1 MQHGAAHSRYVF
13 NHPIELKL
21 KEKFFS
27 LSGDSFSIK
36 NVANGESVFKIKG
49 NAFSFKDSKALYDN
63 DGNAIYKMSEAII
76 SLRGRMQITDA
87 ATKQPVLTLRKKGFI
102 PMLGTSTIQ
111 AWRGASDE
119 GEPHLECKGDF
130 LRKDFA
136 IRESRTG
143 RALATV
149 KRKSFTLSNIL
160 LEKDTYVIR
169 IEAGTDAALLTFL
182 VIAVDEQ
189 YRDDGTRRGFESFF

>member
-1 MQHGAAHSRYVF
+1 
-13 NHPIELKL
+13 
-21 KEKFFS
+21 
-27 LSGDSFSIK
+27 
-36 NVANGESVFKIKG
+36 
-49 NAFSFKDSKALYDN
+49 
-63 DGNAIYKMSEAII
+63 
-76 SLRGRMQITDA
+76 
-87 ATKQPVLTLRKKGFI
+87 
-102 PMLGTSTIQ
+102 MLGTSTIQ